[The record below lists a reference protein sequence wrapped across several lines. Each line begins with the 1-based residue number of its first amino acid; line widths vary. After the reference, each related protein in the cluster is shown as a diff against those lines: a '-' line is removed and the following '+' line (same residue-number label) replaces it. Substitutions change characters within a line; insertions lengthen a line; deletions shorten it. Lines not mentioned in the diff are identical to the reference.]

1 MTEAPAGSNLQNMA
15 ASQSSGAGGGSGL
28 SGGWQAIASANGIEN
43 PRLLDPGQ
51 LIDLNPPSLSASANI
66 SGDFGASASVDLSA
80 GAQIG

>member
-1 MTEAPAGSNLQNMA
+1 MA
-15 ASQSSGAGGGSGL
+15 ASQSSGAGGGTGL